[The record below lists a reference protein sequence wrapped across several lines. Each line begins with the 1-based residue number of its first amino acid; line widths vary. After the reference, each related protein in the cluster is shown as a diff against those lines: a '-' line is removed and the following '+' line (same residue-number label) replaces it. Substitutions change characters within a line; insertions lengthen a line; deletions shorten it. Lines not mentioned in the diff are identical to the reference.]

1 MGMHPGPLVVGHV
14 LGGGLMSQHE
24 IEDLLEESIRLLDR
38 IEGLDHRSMFKR
50 LYDLEAS
57 PCFDIAFTHFRVMDI
72 LLKRRFYYRM
82 ALEDHPDYAQFK
94 DALEGIRKEDFSPIA
109 RDPSAEDDS
118 DNPVV
123 ACWSKGQLYC
133 EAGSELWTKLSE
145 LGRLSGADREAP
157 QPIDFVDIADT
168 VVSFAVAEGN
178 KELTAG
184 WYAAL
189 PILLLFESPPEQS
202 ALGPDD
208 AALQRIR
215 DAVVKSEAY
224 KIKGDGCLAYPARDE
239 DWGDLEPDGVRFLQW
254 WYEPLWGASGAKV
267 Q

>member
-1 MGMHPGPLVVGHV
+1 
-14 LGGGLMSQHE
+14 MSMHE
-24 IEDLLEESIRLLDR
+24 IEELQEASIRLLDR

-50 LYDLEAS
+50 LYD
-57 PCFDIAFTHFRVMDI
+57 FDAYFDTGFTHFRVMDI

-94 DALEGIRKEDFSPIA
+94 DALEGIRKEDFSPIP
-109 RDPSAEDDS
+109 RDPSTKYTAT
-118 DNPVV
+118 NPVV
-123 ACWSKGQLYC
+123 AYWSEGQLYC
-133 EAGSELWTKLSE
+133 EAGSEIWAKLSE
-145 LGRLSGADREAP
+145 LGWLSATDREAP

-168 VVSFAVAEGN
+168 VVPFAVAEGN
-178 KELTAG
+178 KELAAG

-254 WYEPLWGASGAKV
+254 WYEPLWSESGAKV